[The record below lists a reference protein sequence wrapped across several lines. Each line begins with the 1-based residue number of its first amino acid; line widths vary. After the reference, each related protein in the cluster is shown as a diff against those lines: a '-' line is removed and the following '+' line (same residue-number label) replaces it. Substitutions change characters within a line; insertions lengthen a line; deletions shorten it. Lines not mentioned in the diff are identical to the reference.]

1 MARSKCLGMGMEALF
16 TENDSEEKPHK
27 TLRLT
32 EIYPNKEQPRTDFDD
47 EALSTLAESIK
58 QHGVLQPLLVRPMES
73 GGYQIVAGERRWR
86 AARMAGLEEV
96 PVFIRKLSDRQT
108 MELALVENLQ
118 RENLNPVE
126 EALGYKELMETY
138 GYTQEQVA
146 RIVGKSRPAVAN
158 SLRILGLDSITLKM
172 VRDGEISI
180 GHAKILAGVEDS
192 AKRAELA
199 QKVKRDLLTVRNLEE
214 LVKVELSPKKPKIAP
229 KKDVYLKEIELSLA
243 ETTGRKVTVNGKNG
257 KGKLEIEFYSQEDL
271 AAIANLL
278 AKLNG

>member
-1 MARSKCLGMGMEALF
+1 MARSKSLGMGMDALF

-58 QHGVLQPLLVRPMES
+58 QHGVLQPLLVRPMDS

-96 PVFIRKLSDRQT
+96 PVFIRKLTDQQT

-192 AKRAELA
+192 TKRAELA

-214 LVKVELSPKKPKIAP
+214 LVKAESSPKRPKLPP

-257 KGKLEIEFYSQEDL
+257 KGKLEIEFYSEEDL

>member
-1 MARSKCLGMGMEALF
+1 MARSKSLGMGMDALF

-58 QHGVLQPLLVRPMES
+58 QHGVLQPLLVRPMDS

-96 PVFIRKLSDRQT
+96 PVFIRKLSDQQT

-158 SLRILGLDSITLKM
+158 SLRILGLDGVTLKM

-180 GHAKILAGVEDS
+180 GHAKILAGVEDGT
-192 AKRAELA
+192 KRAELA

-214 LVKVELSPKKPKIAP
+214 IVKAEASPKKPKLPP

-257 KGKLEIEFYSQEDL
+257 KGKLEIEFYSEEDL

>member
-1 MARSKCLGMGMEALF
+1 MARSKSLGMGMDALF

-58 QHGVLQPLLVRPMES
+58 QHGVLQPLLVRPMDS

-96 PVFIRKLSDRQT
+96 PVFIRKLTDQQT

-214 LVKVELSPKKPKIAP
+214 LVKTEASPKKPKLPP

-243 ETTGRKVTVNGKNG
+243 ETTGRKVTVSGKNG
-257 KGKLEIEFYSQEDL
+257 KGKLEIEFYSEEDL

>member
-47 EALSTLAESIK
+47 EALSTLAESI
-58 QHGVLQPLLVRPMES
+58 QPLLVRPMES

-96 PVFIRKLSDRQT
+96 PVFIRKLSDQQT

>member
-1 MARSKCLGMGMEALF
+1 MARSKSLGMGMDALF

-58 QHGVLQPLLVRPMES
+58 QHGVLQPLLVRPMEQ

-96 PVFIRKLSDRQT
+96 PVFIRKLTDQQT

-158 SLRILGLDSITLKM
+158 SLRILGLDDITLKM

-214 LVKVELSPKKPKIAP
+214 LVKTELSPKKPKIAP

-257 KGKLEIEFYSQEDL
+257 KGKLEIEFYSNDDL

-278 AKLNG
+278 AKLNC

>member
-1 MARSKCLGMGMEALF
+1 MGMDALF

-58 QHGVLQPLLVRPMES
+58 QHGVLQPLLVRPMEQ

-96 PVFIRKLSDRQT
+96 PVFIRKLTDQQT

-158 SLRILGLDSITLKM
+158 SLRILGLDSLTLKM

-214 LVKVELSPKKPKIAP
+214 LVKAESSPKKPKLPP

-257 KGKLEIEFYSQEDL
+257 KGKLEIEFYSEEDL

>member
-96 PVFIRKLSDRQT
+96 PVFIRKLSDQQT

>member
-1 MARSKCLGMGMEALF
+1 MGMEALF

-96 PVFIRKLSDRQT
+96 PVFIRKLSDQQT

>member
-1 MARSKCLGMGMEALF
+1 MGMEALF

-27 TLRLT
+27 TIRLT

-96 PVFIRKLSDRQT
+96 PVFIRKLSDQQT

>member
-1 MARSKCLGMGMEALF
+1 MARSKSLGMGMEALF

-96 PVFIRKLSDRQT
+96 PVFIRKLSDQQT

-214 LVKVELSPKKPKIAP
+214 LVKVELSPKNPKIAP

>member
-96 PVFIRKLSDRQT
+96 PVFIRKLSDQQT

-158 SLRILGLDSITLKM
+158 SLRILGLDSITLKI

>member
-1 MARSKCLGMGMEALF
+1 MARSKSLGMGMDALF

-58 QHGVLQPLLVRPMES
+58 QHGVLQPLLVRPMEQ

-96 PVFIRKLSDRQT
+96 PVFIRKLTDQQT

-158 SLRILGLDSITLKM
+158 SLRILGLDSLTLKM

-214 LVKVELSPKKPKIAP
+214 LVKAESSPKKPKLPP

-257 KGKLEIEFYSQEDL
+257 KGKLEIEFYSEEDL

>member
-1 MARSKCLGMGMEALF
+1 MARSKSLGMGMEALF

-96 PVFIRKLSDRQT
+96 PVFIRKLSDQQT

-199 QKVKRDLLTVRNLEE
+199 QKIKRDLLTVRNLEE

>member
-1 MARSKCLGMGMEALF
+1 MGMEALF

-96 PVFIRKLSDRQT
+96 PVFIRKLSDQQT

-118 RENLNPVE
+118 RENLNSVE

>member
-1 MARSKCLGMGMEALF
+1 MGMDALF

-58 QHGVLQPLLVRPMES
+58 QHGVLQPLLVRPMDS

-96 PVFIRKLSDRQT
+96 PVFIRKLTNQQT
-108 MELALVENLQ
+108 MELALVENPQ
-118 RENLNPVE
+118 REKLNPVE

-146 RIVGKSRPAVAN
+146 RIVGKSRPVVAN
-158 SLRILGLDSITLKM
+158 SLRILGLDSTTLKM

-192 AKRAELA
+192 TKRAELA

-214 LVKVELSPKKPKIAP
+214 LVKTEASPKKPKLPP

-243 ETTGRKVTVNGKNG
+243 ETTGRKVTVSGKNG
-257 KGKLEIEFYSQEDL
+257 KGKLEIEFYSEEDL

>member
-58 QHGVLQPLLVRPMES
+58 QHGVLQPLLVRPMVS

-96 PVFIRKLSDRQT
+96 PVFIRKLSDQQT

>member
-1 MARSKCLGMGMEALF
+1 MARLKSLGMGMEALF

-96 PVFIRKLSDRQT
+96 PVFIRKLSDQQT